1 MRAVDLGELDRGSWV
16 RLGVL
21 AVLVLGAVVWWTSS
35 DAVLVARGGEELDLI
50 RDYSSIDELAVE
62 ATDVAVVE
70 PTGRTWTEHIGTA
83 PFAVTEV
90 RVVTSDGGPLVADDV
105 VAVRQDAGHYVNAA
119 PVPEEG
125 ERYLVFLHPS
135 GVEADGRQYGIVSAQ
150 AVWRLDGSSGRLTT
164 PRSSLPRRV
173 SVEGVEGRL
182 VASSR

>member
-1 MRAVDLGELDRGSWV
+1 MRTVDLGEVDRGSWV

-35 DAVLVARGGEELDLI
+35 DAALVAHGGEELDLI
-50 RDYSSIDELAVE
+50 RDYSSVDDLAVE

-70 PTGRTWTEHIGTA
+70 PTGRTWTEHISTA

-90 RVVTSDGGPLVADDV
+90 RVVTSDGGPLVADDL
-105 VAVRQDAGHYVNAA
+105 VALRQDSGHYVNAA
-119 PVPEEG
+119 PTPEEG

-135 GVEADGRQYGIVSAQ
+135 GAGTDGRQYSVVGAQ
-150 AVWRLDGSSGRLTT
+150 AVWRLDGSTGRLTT
-164 PRSSLPRRV
+164 PKSSLPRRV
-173 SVEGVEGRL
+173 SVEGEDGRL